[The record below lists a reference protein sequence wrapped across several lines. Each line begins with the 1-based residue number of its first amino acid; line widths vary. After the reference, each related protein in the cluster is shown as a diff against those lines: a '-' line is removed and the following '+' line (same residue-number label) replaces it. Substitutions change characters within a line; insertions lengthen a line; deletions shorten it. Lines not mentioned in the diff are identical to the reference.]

1 MSQDLHSLFEVIMIV
16 SMDVGVADSGLT
28 GYEMIQNTCQDEE
41 VMMVPSVSVD
51 RKMSGN
57 RNFQHAILN
66 KG

>member
-1 MSQDLHSLFEVIMIV
+1 
-16 SMDVGVADSGLT
+16 VGVDVADSGLT
-28 GYEMIQNTCQDEE
+28 SYEMIQNTCHDE

>member
-1 MSQDLHSLFEVIMIV
+1 VTGLYSLSEVIMIL
-16 SMDVGVADSGLT
+16 SIGVGVGDSGLT

-51 RKMSGN
+51 RNMSVN
-57 RNFQHAILN
+57 RNFQHVILN